1 MEASGAGHPQPA
13 LDTEIWRKKQ
23 KKILGYFTRGKPCP
37 SHPTQPHAASL
48 IWAINSGPNNGKTVQ
63 RWTWCLQRE
72 NLGTCWYESW
82 CLGLLGWKG
91 RLPRWFWACPGDCP
105 GTKEKDHW
113 SFSGLNSPT
122 VLRFSTKPFL
132 TAASL
137 SKSKEKLR
145 FGTNYSGILLF
156 HPSLGKETFAA
167 VVSTGC
173 DLLGRI

>member
-1 MEASGAGHPQPA
+1 MEASGAGHPQPGLFHSWQA
-13 LDTEIWRKKQ
+13 LP
-23 KKILGYFTRGKPCP
+23 LSPHPAPCSFP
-37 SHPTQPHAASL
+37 YLSHKF
-48 IWAINSGPNNGKTVQ
+48 WPNNGKTVQ

-72 NLGTCWYESW
+72 NLGTCWHESW
-82 CLGLLGWKG
+82 CLGFLGWKG
-91 RLPRWFWACPGDCP
+91 GLPRWLWACPGDCP
-105 GTKEKDHW
+105 GTKEKDQW

-137 SKSKEKLR
+137 SKSEEKLR

-156 HPSLGKETFAA
+156 HPSLGKETFVA

-173 DLLGRI
+173 DLLGRS